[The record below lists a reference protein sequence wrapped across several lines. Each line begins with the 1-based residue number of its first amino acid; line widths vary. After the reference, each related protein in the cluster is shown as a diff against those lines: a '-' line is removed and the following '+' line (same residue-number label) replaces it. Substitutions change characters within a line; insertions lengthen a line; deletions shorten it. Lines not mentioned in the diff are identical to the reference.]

1 MTVITKRIPLDLI
14 ELDEDNV
21 RFGNDVAES
30 QKEALHLLME
40 DPTDAKKLLNLAKHI
55 SKNGLD
61 PTELQLAFPNG
72 TDSYTVIEGNR
83 RLAALKLLVNPSL
96 CPVER
101 LADEVASIAKD
112 ATYKVPKDLLVSI
125 VETREQGDLWVE
137 LKHTG
142 ENDGV
147 GRVGWNSEIRDERRS
162 RVTGEETVGRQLRK
176 LIEKNQTVFSKEA
189 LLNSKTVA
197 ITNLTRLFQSA
208 PAQEFFQLVR
218 RNRILTPNCDLK
230 YIAPSVEYTLK
241 MMADKDFTVNA
252 IKLIDDIREFI
263 SKIPINISPSA
274 MLQNHAVEGGQSSTG
289 SDANNS
295 KGHTKEQAVD
305 TMLEGPSS
313 KPTHEDSTE
322 TNNHH
327 QSPTRR
333 PRSLP
338 NRDKRKYAIDWTMRI
353 EVPRINDI
361 YLELRKLKVE
371 DAPALISIALRVFI
385 ELSCDYYIEKHLT
398 SESPVLK
405 GRALKNFKK
414 GNNLKLVE
422 KFKAAAEH
430 LRDSNKMNKE
440 QCSSI
445 IRRAESWF
453 NFGSIDHLHQYIHG
467 GSASTSPR
475 DANIIA
481 DQYKPFFLAIWS

>member
-1 MTVITKRIPLDLI
+1 MTVITKRIPLELI

-40 DPTDAKKLLNLAKHI
+40 DPTDAKKLLNLTRHI

-61 PTELQLAFPNG
+61 PTELQLVFPSG
-72 TDSYTVIEGNR
+72 TNSYTVIEGNR

-96 CPVER
+96 CPVDR

-112 ATYKVPKDLLVSI
+112 ATYKVPKDILVSI

-241 MMADKDFTVNA
+241 MMADKDFTVNT

-274 MLQNHAVEGGQSSTG
+274 MLQNCAVEGGQSSAD
-289 SDANNS
+289 SDANNPQ
-295 KGHTKEQAVD
+295 GHTKEQAVD
-305 TMLEGPSS
+305 TMFESSSS
-313 KPTHEDSTE
+313 KLTHESSTE
-322 TNNHH
+322 ANNHH
-327 QSPTRR
+327 QSTTRR
-333 PRSLP
+333 TRSLP
-338 NRDKRKYAIDWTMRI
+338 SRDKRKYAIDWTMRI

-361 YLELRKLKVE
+361 YLELRKLDVQE
-371 DAPALISIALRVFI
+371 APASVGIVLRVFI
-385 ELSCDYYIEKHLT
+385 ELSCNYYIEKHTT
-398 SESPVLK
+398 SEPPVLT
-405 GRALKNFKK
+405 GRNLQAFKK
-414 GNNLKLVE
+414 GHNMQLVE

-430 LRDSNKMNKE
+430 LKKSKKLTKE
-440 QCSSI
+440 ECNSI
-445 IRRAESWF
+445 VRRADTWHS
-453 NFGSIDHLHQYIHG
+453 FGSINQLNQYVHG
-467 GSASTSPR
+467 SSASTLPR
-475 DANIIA
+475 DVNTIA
-481 DQYKPFFLAIWS
+481 DEYKPFLLAVWG